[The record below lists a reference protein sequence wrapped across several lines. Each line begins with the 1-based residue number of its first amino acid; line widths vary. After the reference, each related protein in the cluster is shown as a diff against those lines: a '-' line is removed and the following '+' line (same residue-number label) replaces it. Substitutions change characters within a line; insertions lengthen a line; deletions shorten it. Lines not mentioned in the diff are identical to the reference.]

1 MFVSKYYMYVEYNEI
16 SIIPADI
23 ESKKRTKRAFDND
36 KNNLSNIRAN
46 LLLILKSILIEI

>member
-1 MFVSKYYMYVEYNEI
+1 MYVEYNEI